1 MPRASEG
8 VDLTKMTRL
17 GDGLQ
22 GFVQRVDMQYRRID
36 LCSRIALKHLEIVLF
51 TS

>member
-1 MPRASEG
+1 MSVATVMPRASEG

-22 GFVQRVDMQYRRID
+22 GFVQRVDMQYRRITG
-36 LCSRIALKHLEIVLF
+36 A
-51 TS
+51 